1 MPPMASSQMIRWSVI
16 LQGYD
21 YQLQYRPGSSNHC
34 ADALSRLPCEDTLEN
49 TTVPFETVHLMQAL
63 DRSPVGATEI
73 ARLTERDP
81 QLALVKRYI
90 QTGWPSSSV
99 EQVQRFSKIR
109 DELSMQSGVI
119 LQGSRVVIPPPARE
133 GAVARRFTLW
143 APRNDSNEDVGS
155 TAPVVAMY
163 G

>member
-1 MPPMASSQMIRWSVI
+1 MAYASRTLSKAGRNYAQFEREALAIVFGVKRFHFYVYGLKFLITTDHKPLLGVFGEGKPVPPMASSRMIRWSVI

-49 TTVPFETVHLMQAL
+49 TPVPFETVHLMQAL

-81 QLALVKRYI
+81 QLA
-90 QTGWPSSSV
+90 
-99 EQVQRFSKIR
+99 
-109 DELSMQSGVI
+109 
-119 LQGSRVVIPPPARE
+119 
-133 GAVARRFTLW
+133 
-143 APRNDSNEDVGS
+143 
-155 TAPVVAMY
+155 
-163 G
+163 